1 MKIYLIRHGQST
13 SDIEDRYGGDYDD
26 HLTDKGKR
34 QAEQLAKTLSG
45 KNIEVI
51 FTSSRFRARETAEI
65 LKKTL
70 KCELRMLKGIE
81 EMNRYGIL
89 TGMKKDEAKEKYPEQ
104 VRMLKDIRST
114 PEGAEPYDD
123 FKERIL
129 GALKVATDSGLGTVA
144 IVTHG
149 GPIKCLLMERFK
161 RHELGDMADCGFF
174 ELDYSKGKLS
184 ITDESHAWL
193 K

>member
-1 MKIYLIRHGQST
+1 MKIYLIRRGQST

-65 LKKTL
+65 LKKKL

-114 PEGAEPYDD
+114 PEGA
-123 FKERIL
+123 
-129 GALKVATDSGLGTVA
+129 
-144 IVTHG
+144 
-149 GPIKCLLMERFK
+149 
-161 RHELGDMADCGFF
+161 
-174 ELDYSKGKLS
+174 
-184 ITDESHAWL
+184 
-193 K
+193 